1 MFEDF
6 FGRTNAME
14 SYIRNLVDRMVTNRL
29 KNLKIQIPQN
39 EMDESI
45 REFFRTNKQIPLNDK
60 TVDIYDLIREYTLE
74 AIGIN
79 KNGEISEQFRK
90 ILQEEVANIIAKE
103 GLKNSC
109 NYTSLTTEPIE
120 QNEDHA
126 IEYPTDDELG
136 YAYDEGYQV
145 GKNDTLFRINAV
157 FAKECPGFVI
167 VYNDEEDQ
175 YSVSTVDMCKQKQ
188 EEPKH
193 ATVNFKEVEDVK
205 TPQEQKEELTVKD
218 LEKLLETAGTFVEQ
232 FLKKPD
238 VSPEVKSILQKL
250 TSK

>member
-45 REFFRTNKQIPLNDK
+45 REFFRTNKQIPLKDK
-60 TVDIYDLIREYTLE
+60 TVDIYDLIREYTLD
-74 AIGIN
+74 AIGLN
-79 KNGEISEQFRK
+79 KNGEVSEQFRK

-109 NYTSLTTEPIE
+109 NYTSLKTDTIEPIE
-120 QNEDHA
+120 QFEDL
-126 IEYPTDDELG
+126 DDELG

-145 GKNDTLFRINAV
+145 GKNDTLNRINAV
-157 FAKECPGFVI
+157 FAKECPGFNI
-167 VYNDEEDQ
+167 VYNEEEDQ
-175 YSVSTVDMCKQKQ
+175 YSVSTVDMRKQKQ
-188 EEPKH
+188 EEPKQT
-193 ATVNFKEVEDVK
+193 TVNFKEVEDVK
-205 TPQEQKEELTVKD
+205 TPQEQKEELTVED

-238 VSPEVKSILQKL
+238 VSPEVKSMLQKL

>member
-45 REFFRTNKQIPLNDK
+45 REFFRTNKQIPLKDK

-74 AIGIN
+74 AIGLN
-79 KNGEISEQFRK
+79 KNGEVSEQFRK

-109 NYTSLTTEPIE
+109 NYTSLKSDPIEPIE
-120 QNEDHA
+120 QFED
-126 IEYPTDDELG
+126 IDDELC

-145 GKNDTLFRINAV
+145 GKNDTLNRINAV
-157 FAKECPGFVI
+157 FAKECPGFNI

-175 YSVSTVDMCKQKQ
+175 YSVSTVDMRKQKQ
-188 EEPKH
+188 EEPQQT
-193 ATVNFKEVEDVK
+193 TVNFKEVEDVK

-218 LEKLLETAGTFVEQ
+218 LAKLLQTAGTFVEQ

-250 TSK
+250 TGK